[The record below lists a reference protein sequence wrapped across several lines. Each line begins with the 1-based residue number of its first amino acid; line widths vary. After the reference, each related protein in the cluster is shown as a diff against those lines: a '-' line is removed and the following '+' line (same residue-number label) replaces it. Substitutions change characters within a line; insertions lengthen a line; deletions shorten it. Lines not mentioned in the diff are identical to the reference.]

1 MSARVKPW
9 IALSSALYNSRAR
22 APANEARET
31 TVRGE
36 GALMF
41 DLVLAGGR
49 VVDGTGGPWFRA
61 DVGVHGDRI
70 AAVGALGRAEAR
82 RRLDIAGRIVAPGFV
97 DTHVHGDLALL
108 ADPLHEAAIRQGVTT
123 YLLGQDGVAMAPASP
138 ATLAYMRR
146 YTAGFSGRFEVPHRW
161 SSVAEYLACFDGRT
175 AVNVACLV
183 PNGNVRMEV
192 MGLDTR
198 PPRPDELQRMRGL
211 VRRAMEEGA
220 VGLSSGLDY
229 IPSRYATTEE
239 LTGLCRE
246 LAPFGGVYVT
256 HMRGY
261 APDTVLAAM
270 DEVFRI
276 AREAGVPAL
285 ISHFNS
291 RADLV
296 LPHLD
301 AARAAGLDVTFDLYG
316 YLAGSTILGMIAL
329 PPWVQEGGAEAT
341 LARLADPA
349 VRARLTGEGFAGPR
363 GPLDQVRLSY
373 VEAPAYRAC
382 EGLTLA
388 EAAARTAGH
397 PGPAALID
405 FVCDVLIASSLA
417 VGCVVP
423 HRQRTEADV
432 QALMRH
438 PAMMGGSDGIFA
450 GGRPHPRGWGCF
462 ARYLGHYVRE
472 ARAWTLEE
480 AVQHLAAHPAR
491 RLGLVDRGLI
501 RPGMAADLVV
511 LDPDRIADRATYA
524 EGRQPAEGVEHV
536 LVNGE
541 PVLVDGERTRALPGR
556 ALRPARV

>member
-1 MSARVKPW
+1 
-9 IALSSALYNSRAR
+9 
-22 APANEARET
+22 
-31 TVRGE
+31 
-36 GALMF
+36 MF

-49 VVDGTGGPWFRA
+49 VVDGTGSPWFRA
-61 DVGVHGDRI
+61 DVGVQEGRI
-70 AAVGALGRAEAR
+70 AAVGALERVETR
-82 RRLDIAGRIVAPGFV
+82 RRLDVTDRVVSPGFV
-97 DTHVHGDLALL
+97 DTHVHADLALL
-108 ADPLHEAAIRQGVTT
+108 ADPLHEPAIRQGVTT

-146 YTAGFSGRFEVPHRW
+146 YTAGFSGRFEGPDRW
-161 SSVAEYLACFDGRT
+161 ASVAEYLGRFDRRT

-192 MGLDTR
+192 MGLETR
-198 PPRPDELQRMRGL
+198 PPTPDELARMRAV
-211 VRRAMEEGA
+211 VRRGMEEGA

-229 IPSRYATTEE
+229 IPSRYADTAE
-239 LTGLCRE
+239 LAELCRE

-261 APDTVLAAM
+261 APDTVLGAM

-301 AARAAGLDVTFDLYG
+301 RARAGGLDVAFDLYG
-316 YLAGSTILGMIAL
+316 YLAGSTILGMVAL
-329 PPWVQEGGAEAT
+329 PPWVQEGGADAT
-341 LARLADPA
+341 LARLGDPA
-349 VRARLTGEGFAGPR
+349 VRARLRGEGLAGSR
-363 GPLDQVRLSY
+363 GPLEQVRLGY
-373 VEAPAYRAC
+373 VEAPAYRAY
-382 EGLTLA
+382 EGLTLT
-388 EAAARTAGH
+388 EAAGRATGRSGLE
-397 PGPAALID
+397 ALVD
-405 FVCDVLIASSLA
+405 FVCDVLIASGLA

-423 HRQRTEADV
+423 HQQRTEADV

-491 RLGLVDRGLI
+491 RLGLLDRGLI

-511 LDPDRIADRATYA
+511 FDPERIADRATYA
-524 EGRQPAEGVEHV
+524 DGRQPATGVDHV

-541 PVLVDGERTRALPGR
+541 PVLLDGQRTPALPGR
-556 ALRPARV
+556 ALRPGRPG

>member
-1 MSARVKPW
+1 
-9 IALSSALYNSRAR
+9 
-22 APANEARET
+22 
-31 TVRGE
+31 
-36 GALMF
+36 MF
-41 DLVLAGGR
+41 DLVLLGGR
-49 VVDGTGGPWFRA
+49 VVDGTGSPWFRA
-61 DVGVHGDRI
+61 DVGVRGDRI
-70 AAVGALGRAEAR
+70 AAVGALGGAEAR
-82 RRLDIAGRIVAPGFV
+82 RRLDAAGRVVAPGFV

-138 ATLAYMRR
+138 ATLAYMQR
-146 YTAGFSGRFEVPHRW
+146 YTAGFSGRFDGSERW
-161 SSVAEYLACFDGRT
+161 SSMAEYLACFDGRA

-183 PNGNVRMEV
+183 PNGNVRMDV
-192 MGLDTR
+192 MGLETR
-198 PPRPDELQRMRGL
+198 PPTPDELARMRRV
-211 VRRAMEEGA
+211 VRQAMEEGA

-239 LTGLCRE
+239 LTELCRE
-246 LAPFGGVYVT
+246 IAPYGGIYVT

-261 APDTVLAAM
+261 APDTVIGAM

-276 AREAGVPAL
+276 ARDAAVPAL

-301 AARAAGLDVTFDLYG
+301 RARAAGLDVAFDLYG

-329 PPWVQEGGAEAT
+329 PPWVQEGGADAT
-341 LARLADPA
+341 LARLRDPA
-349 VRARLTGEGFAGPR
+349 VRARLRGEGFAGPR
-363 GPLDQVRLSY
+363 GPLDDVRLSY
-373 VEAPAYRAC
+373 VEAPAYRAY

-388 EAAARTAGH
+388 EAARRAG
-397 PGPAALID
+397 GRSDSAAIVD
-405 FVCDVLIASSLA
+405 FVCDVLVASALA
-417 VGCVVP
+417 VGCVVA
-423 HRQRTEADV
+423 HQQRAEGDV
-432 QALMRH
+432 TALMRH

-462 ARYLGHYVRE
+462 GRYLGHYVRE
-472 ARAWTLEE
+472 ARTWTLEE

-511 LDPDRIADRATYA
+511 FDADRIGDRATYA
-524 EGRQPAEGVEHV
+524 DGRQAAVGVDHV

-541 PVLVDGERTRALPGR
+541 PVLVAGQRTSALPGR
-556 ALRPARV
+556 ALRPARA

>member
-1 MSARVKPW
+1 
-9 IALSSALYNSRAR
+9 
-22 APANEARET
+22 
-31 TVRGE
+31 
-36 GALMF
+36 MF

-49 VVDGTGGPWFRA
+49 VVDGTGSPWFRA
-61 DVGVHGDRI
+61 DVGVRGDRI

-82 RRLDIAGRIVAPGFV
+82 RRLDVSRRVVAPGFV
-97 DTHVHGDLALL
+97 DTHVHADLALL
-108 ADPLHEAAIRQGVTT
+108 ADPLHEAAVRQGVTT
-123 YLLGQDGVAMAPASP
+123 YLLGQDGVAMAPAAP

-146 YTAGFSGRFEVPHRW
+146 YTAGFAGRYELPERW
-161 SSVAEYLACFDGRT
+161 SSMAEYLACFDRRA

-183 PNGNVRMEV
+183 PNGNVRMDV
-192 MGLDTR
+192 MGLEPR
-198 PPRPDELQRMRGL
+198 PPTPDELKGMRRI
-211 VRRAMEEGA
+211 VRQAMEEGA

-229 IPSRYATTEE
+229 IPSRYAATEE
-239 LTGLCRE
+239 LAALCRE
-246 LAPFGGVYVT
+246 VAPFGGVYVT

-261 APDTVLAAM
+261 APDNVVGAM

-276 AREAGVPAL
+276 AREAGVAAL

-291 RADLV
+291 QADLV

-301 AARAAGLDVTFDLYG
+301 RARAAGLDVAFDLYG

-329 PPWVQEGGAEAT
+329 PPWVQEGGADAT
-341 LARLADPA
+341 LARLQDPA
-349 VRARLTGEGFAGPR
+349 VRTRLRAEGFAGPR
-363 GPLDQVRLSY
+363 GPLDEVRLSY
-373 VEAPAYRAC
+373 VEAPAYRAY

-388 EAAARTAGH
+388 EAAERASGRS
-397 PGPAALID
+397 GPEAIVD
-405 FVCDVLIASSLA
+405 FVCEVLVASTLA
-417 VGCVVP
+417 VGCVVA

-462 ARYLGHYVRE
+462 GRYLGHYVRD

-491 RLGLVDRGLI
+491 RLRLADRGLV
-501 RPGMAADLVV
+501 RPGMAADVV
-511 LDPDRIADRATYA
+511 VFDPDRIGDRATYVD
-524 EGRQPAEGVEHV
+524 GRQVAVGVDHV

-541 PVLVDGERTRALPGR
+541 PVLLDGERTAALPGR
-556 ALRPARV
+556 ALRPSRA